1 MKKNVR
7 TTHELEEGVA
17 LGLAAAAGLAAA
29 RDWATPRVDAAY
41 DWAKPRWDKGI
52 ETAGPALQD
61 TVRKA
66 TDGIVG
72 GIAVVTPKIQDGIDK
87 VGPRISQV
95 IDDTTPKIQGTLD
108 KATPALNSAKVKVV
122 DGYLPALSTR
132 LGEAADTASRSLASA
147 EVPTAVENVVIRI
160 TGDKKAVKN
169 AQKRLVAATLQASK
183 DLKKS
188 GSRKKKGKGW
198 LLFGI
203 IASAVIAGVAAWRAS
218 KPVEDPW
225 KTPAPIKATPAPV
238 KPTSAPVSSGKTGEP
253 KDVVTSIKEAA
264 DRAATSEGQSKTT
277 AKSDD
282 KAKAANDAKD
292 DAKANAADAAKKVA
306 DKAKDVTETAK
317 RSATTDEPKA

>member
-7 TTHELEEGVA
+7 ATHELEEGVA

-41 DWAKPRWDKGI
+41 EWAKPRWEKGR

-66 TDGIVG
+66 TEGISGGIAG
-72 GIAVVTPKIQDGIDK
+72 GIAVVAPKIQDGIDK

-108 KATPALNSAKVKVV
+108 KAGPALTSAKVRVV
-122 DGYLPALSTR
+122 DGYLPTLSTK
-132 LGEAADTASRSLASA
+132 LGDAADTASKSLASA
-147 EVPTAVENVVIRI
+147 QVHPSVEKAVIRI
-160 TGDKKAVKN
+160 TGDKKAVKK

-188 GSRKKKGKGW
+188 QRRSKGKGW
-198 LLFGI
+198 LIFGI
-203 IASAVIAGVAAWRAS
+203 ILSAVVAGVAVWRAS

-238 KPTSAPVSSGKTGEP
+238 SSEKTREA
-253 KDVVTSIKEAA
+253 KEVVTSIKEAA
-264 DRAATSEGQSKTT
+264 DRAAASQDAATT
-277 AKSDD
+277 G
-282 KAKAANDAKD
+282 AKD
-292 DAKANAADAAKKVA
+292 DGKNKAADAAQTVA
-306 DKAKDVTETAK
+306 DKAKDATEAAK
-317 RSATTDEPKA
+317 AKDATKPSDEPKA

>member
-7 TTHELEEGVA
+7 PTHELEEGVA

-29 RDWATPRVDAAY
+29 REWATPRVDAAY
-41 DWAKPRWDKGI
+41 GWAKPRWDKGR

-66 TDGIVG
+66 TEGISGGIAG
-72 GIAVVTPKIQDGIDK
+72 GIAVVAPKIQDGIDK

-108 KATPALNSAKVKVV
+108 KAAPALNSAKVKVV
-122 DGYLPALSTR
+122 DDYLPTLSIK

-147 EVPTAVENVVIRI
+147 HVPPAVEKVVIRI
-160 TGDKKAVKN
+160 TGDKKAVKK

-188 GSRKKKGKGW
+188 QRRKKGKGW
-198 LLFGI
+198 LIVGI
-203 IASAVIAGVAAWRAS
+203 VLSALVAGVAVWRAS

-225 KTPAPIKATPAPV
+225 KTPAPIKAAP
-238 KPTSAPVSSGKTGEP
+238 APVSSAKTQEA
-253 KDVVTSIKEAA
+253 KDVVTSVKEAA
-264 DRAATSEGQSKTT
+264 DRAAASEGTT
-277 AKSDD
+277 KSTPVSG
-282 KAKAANDAKD
+282 AKD
-292 DAKANAADAAKKVA
+292 DGKNTAADAAQTVA
-306 DKAKDVTETAK
+306 DRAKDATEAAK
-317 RSATTDEPKA
+317 HAKPSDDSKA